1 MKGYPVRAGSDII
14 AGVDVLITPAAR
26 LEIEALKVLRPEPST
41 WALLIGHKRGFRF
54 VVEQVFPAGT
64 GRRLPDERG
73 LAGLETIWPG
83 RVIGLLAVRPG
94 AELKKSI
101 LGPAWYGKL
110 VLLATGPAGEPALRP
125 FAVEF
130 ERKFFLDPVPFA
142 PAAKEETCE

>member
-1 MKGYPVRAGSDII
+1 M
-14 AGVDVLITPAAR
+14 ITPAAR
-26 LEIEALKVLRPEPST
+26 LEIEALKVLRPEPLT

-54 VVEQVFPAGT
+54 VVEHIFPAGT
-64 GRRLPDERG
+64 ARRPPDERVH
-73 LAGLETIWPG
+73 AGLETIWPG

-94 AELKKSI
+94 AELKKTI

-110 VLLATGPAGEPALRP
+110 VLLATGPVRAPVLRS

-142 PAAKEETCE
+142 PAAMEETRE

>member
-1 MKGYPVRAGSDII
+1 
-14 AGVDVLITPAAR
+14 VDVLIAPAAR

-54 VVEQVFPAGT
+54 VVEHIFPAGT
-64 GRRLPDERG
+64 GRLPDERA
-73 LAGLETIWPG
+73 LAGFETIWPG

-94 AELKKSI
+94 AELKRTI

-110 VLLATGPAGEPALRP
+110 VLLATGPAREPVFRP

-130 ERKFFLDPVPFA
+130 ERKFFLDPVSSA
-142 PAAKEETCE
+142 PAAKEETRE

>member
-1 MKGYPVRAGSDII
+1 M
-14 AGVDVLITPAAR
+14 DVLITPAAR

-54 VVEQVFPAGT
+54 IVEHVFPAGT

-73 LAGLETIWPG
+73 LERLEAIWPG

-94 AELKKSI
+94 AELKKTI

-110 VLLATGPAGEPALRP
+110 VLLATGPARAPVLRA

-130 ERKFFLDPVPFA
+130 DRKFFLDPVTFA
-142 PAAKEETCE
+142 PAAKEETRE

>member
-1 MKGYPVRAGSDII
+1 M
-14 AGVDVLITPAAR
+14 DVLITPAAQ
-26 LEIEALKVLRPEPST
+26 LEVEALKVLRPEPST

-64 GRRLPDERG
+64 GRRPPDERG

-83 RVIGLLAVRPG
+83 RLIGLLAVRPG
-94 AELKKSI
+94 AELKRAI

-110 VLLATGPAGEPALRP
+110 VLLATGPAKEPVLRS

-130 ERKFFLDPVPFA
+130 DRKFFLEPIPFA
-142 PAAKEETCE
+142 PAAKEGAHE